1 MMMEPTAFER
11 LSSDLWAQVLKRL
24 TVPDL
29 CAAGLACTAWRASYI
44 DNRDAI
50 WQAVLA
56 APRVEPYLQGRD
68 VDDWGPV
75 QRRYARAMA
84 TKRAW
89 RTGRPA
95 KQEMLV
101 FPSYVRCMKV
111 DWETR
116 RVAVGMYDGRVLVN
130 DMVLSGR
137 DGGTQAGLHQR
148 HLSLIHI

>member
-1 MMMEPTAFER
+1 MMEATAFER

-68 VDDWGPV
+68 VDDHIHRLTERGLVHLLDWLLQGP
-75 QRRYARAMA
+75 
-84 TKRAW
+84 
-89 RTGRPA
+89 
-95 KQEMLV
+95 
-101 FPSYVRCMKV
+101 F
-111 DWETR
+111 
-116 RVAVGMYDGRVLVN
+116 
-130 DMVLSGR
+130 
-137 DGGTQAGLHQR
+137 H
-148 HLSLIHI
+148 